1 MTQNYVKAVIV
12 GAAGRMGQRL
22 LHALHETPNIL
33 LVGAVERPD
42 HPSLGRDAGEN
53 RWPGKVEHPADR
65 VPPRVIVAGDVI
77 IDFTNAKRP

>member
-42 HPSLGRDAGEN
+42 HPSLGRDAGEIAGLEKWN
-53 RWPGKVEHPADR
+53 IPLTGSLRE
-65 VPPRVIVAGDVI
+65 VIVAGM
-77 IDFTNAKRP
+77 